1 LTLFCEDVF
10 ECDALVGEDL
20 GVSAFDWKTDETLF
34 THLQVVGDQMSV
46 LAAGTSDEDCAVVV
60 ALLGHAV

>member
-20 GVSAFDWKTDETLF
+20 DMSAVDVETDETCF
-34 THLQVVGDQMSV
+34 THLQVISNQMSV